1 VILAEEWEHHRYALR
16 DLDAINAMSGA

>member
-16 DLDAINAMSGA
+16 DLDAVNAMSGA